1 VSRWIFFIAALLLAA
16 ALTTR
21 PALAAGSTGDYAGR
35 ISAALAAMRDA
46 QRHSGAARAHKLA
59 AARALLPARVSVQ
72 LGGVRVHADL
82 GVVRSDLATGHLA
95 RAAARLAAV
104 RAALDA
110 PSAHLSAPNQ
120 HNLAALDGILS
131 RPPFVSP
138 PDFWTALGRFLQGLV
153 LRSPLGAVINA
164 IGRLLHAL
172 LGSAAGPVERVL
184 PIVAGLIV
192 AAVLVFAAHR
202 SFGTFVPHAALADED
217 REQGRRLDAAGARTR
232 AAALA
237 AAGNYRE
244 AARYVFLSTLLTL
257 DEAGRLRIDATT
269 GNRDVLRQARAVPHL
284 AEALTPVVRGFE
296 LFWFGHAP
304 VTRQDYERYRTLNE
318 RALAACRPVACRAPR
333 ARGGVAR

>member
-1 VSRWIFFIAALLLAA
+1 MSRWIFFIAAVLLAA

-21 PALAAGSTGDYAGR
+21 PAHAATGRIAYAPTGDYAGR
-35 ISAALAAMRDA
+35 ISAALAAVRDA
-46 QRHSGAARAHKLA
+46 QRHSGATRAHKLA
-59 AARALLPARVSVQ
+59 AARALLPPRVSVQ

-82 GVVRSDLATGHLA
+82 GAVRSDLATGHLA
-95 RAAARLAAV
+95 RAAARLAAL
-104 RAALDA
+104 RTALDA
-110 PSAHLSAPNQ
+110 PAARLSAPNQ

-138 PDFWTALGRFLQGLV
+138 PDFWTAIGAFLQRLV
-153 LRSPLGAVINA
+153 LRSPLGAVIDA
-164 IGRLLHAL
+164 ISRLLHSL
-172 LGSAAGPVERVL
+172 LGSTAGPVERVL

-217 REQGRRLDAAGARTR
+217 REQERRLDAAGARAR

-237 AAGNYRE
+237 AAGDYRE
-244 AARYVFLSTLLTL
+244 AARYVFLSTLLAL
-257 DEAGRLRIDATT
+257 DEAGRLRIDVTT
-269 GNRDVLRQARAVPHL
+269 GNRDLLRQSRAVPHL

-304 VTRQDYERYRTLNE
+304 VTRQDYERYRALNE
-318 RALAACRPVACRAPR
+318 RALQ
-333 ARGGVAR
+333 VAR

>member
-1 VSRWIFFIAALLLAA
+1 MLHSAMPATAWRILRQCVSHWIFFIATLVLAA
-16 ALTTR
+16 ALTTQ

-35 ISAALAAMRDA
+35 IS
-46 QRHSGAARAHKLA
+46 
-59 AARALLPARVSVQ
+59 
-72 LGGVRVHADL
+72 
-82 GVVRSDLATGHLA
+82 
-95 RAAARLAAV
+95 
-104 RAALDA
+104 
-110 PSAHLSAPNQ
+110 
-120 HNLAALDGILS
+120 AALDGILS

-172 LGSAAGPVERVL
+172 LGSAAGPVETVL

-202 SFGTFVPHAALADED
+202 SFGTFLPRAALADED

-237 AAGNYRE
+237 AAGKYRE
-244 AARYVFLSTLLTL
+244 AARYVFLSTLLAL
-257 DEAGRLRIDATT
+257 DEAGRLRIDVTT

-284 AEALTPVVRGFE
+284 AAALTPVVRGFE

-304 VTRQDYERYRTLNE
+304 VTRQDYERYRALNE
-318 RALAACRPVACRAPR
+318 RALEI
-333 ARGGVAR
+333 AR